1 MPVFL
6 AQLGTT
12 LAGITLSM
20 AGQLVTERFVKRM
33 IVNAL
38 ELLVKKTATDVDD
51 KILGDAKR
59 AWNVE

>member
-1 MPVFL
+1 MPLFL
-6 AQLGTT
+6 TQLGTT
-12 LAGITLSM
+12 IAGIVLSM

-38 ELLVKKTATDVDD
+38 EILVKKTATDADD